1 MDDTRLLQRFY
12 FSSSLIQD
20 NEIFTNGETEAQGC
34 IIMFDLTS
42 RNSFENAIKWKKDV
56 DSKCVLEDGAPVP
69 CMLLA
74 NKVSEGI
81 AINGYAIIMTFPF
94 QCDLRQRQVNQWE
107 IETLC
112 REHSFIGWTETS
124 AKDDLMVGDCMRL
137 VKTLRSLNIPYHAN
151 PYFQDFHSLL
161 SSKLR
166 FLIEVMV
173 RFNRFQ
179 TTDICGPSL
188 KLGKRK
194 EEESNGTVSRK
205 GAGSCSC

>member
-1 MDDTRLLQRFY
+1 MKALQSTGR
-12 FSSSLIQD
+12 
-20 NEIFTNGETEAQGC
+20 
-34 IIMFDLTS
+34 
-42 RNSFENAIKWKKDV
+42 
-56 DSKCVLEDGAPVP
+56 
-69 CMLLA
+69 
-74 NKVSEGI
+74 
-81 AINGYAIIMTFPF
+81 YAIIMTFPF

-137 VKTLRSLNIPYHAN
+137 VKTLRSPNIPYHAN

-179 TTDICGPSL
+179 TTDIFGPSL

-194 EEESNGTVSRK
+194 EEESNGTVARK